1 MGVTELMGN
10 ETIVAINPELVSVI
24 RKIIKKPTYSE
35 DFIFNYE
42 QK

>member
-24 RKIIKKPTYSE
+24 RKIIKKTYL
-35 DFIFNYE
+35 FGRLYF
-42 QK
+42 